1 MIARIRTAGIRAVG
15 LGTLLVALLA
25 GCTTTAP
32 GPGTDEAWPAP
43 PADRPVVDVAFDMA
57 PDLASATGTETVR
70 FTPDRQICELVFR
83 NWPNKPTAA
92 RDGSDLEITGARVG
106 GTGIAPQVAP
116 DPTLVTLPLPACV
129 PAGTAVT
136 ADLTFRL
143 TLGKD
148 SGERVGYSP
157 ATGTAWLGT
166 AFPLLAWVR
175 GEGWVRDPAV
185 DLYGETVTSEDAALT
200 LTVTAAEGQEVVATG
215 TAAGTLAP
223 APGRVTHRFTA
234 DAVRDAAVSVGAY
247 DVTTREVRGVR
258 VHVATPRSGS
268 RATGD
273 EWIDELDLALQKH
286 TALLGAYPYPDLTAT
301 IVPTQ
306 TDGVEFPTALQFAD
320 DRRAEI
326 PGLVAHELAH
336 QWFYS
341 LVGNDQARDPWID
354 EAFATW
360 AQALATG
367 QEDRYRLDRIPRD
380 LRGHAGEPMA
390 YWAGTGDFDRYVRGV
405 YDQGAAALLDARRRA
420 GPDRFDAA
428 VRAYLH
434 DNAHRVAGPSDVA
447 AAFRDVPEAL
457 EALRDAG
464 ALPAG

>member
-1 MIARIRTAGIRAVG
+1 MIPTRIRAVG
-15 LGTLLVALLA
+15 LGVLLVMLLA
-25 GCTTTAP
+25 GCTASVP
-32 GPGTDEAWPAP
+32 DGPGDWPAP

-70 FTPDRQICELVFR
+70 FTPDRQVCELVFR

-92 RDGSDLEITGARVG
+92 RDGSALEITGARVG
-106 GTGIAPQVAP
+106 DTALAPQIAP

-129 PAGTAVT
+129 PAGTAIT

-157 ATGTAWLGT
+157 ATGTAWFGT

-175 GEGWVRDPAV
+175 GEGWVRDAAV
-185 DLYGETVTSEDAALT
+185 DLYGEAATSEDAALT
-200 LTVTAAEGQEVVATG
+200 LSVTAADGQEVVATG
-215 TAAGTLAP
+215 TATGTASP
-223 APGRVTHRFTA
+223 APGHVTHRFTA
-234 DAVRDAAVSVGAY
+234 EAVRDAAVSVGAY
-247 DVTTREVRGVR
+247 AVTTREVRGVR

-273 EWIDELDLALQKH
+273 EWIDELDLALERH
-286 TALLGAYPYPDLTAT
+286 GTLLGAYPYTDLTAT

-306 TDGVEFPTALQFAD
+306 TDGVEFPMALQFAD

-341 LVGNDQARDPWID
+341 LVGNDQARDPWLD

-367 QEDRYRLDRIPRD
+367 QEDRYRLDRIPRG
-380 LRGHAGEPMA
+380 LRGRTGEPME
-390 YWAGTGDFDRYVRGV
+390 YWARTGDFTRYVRGV
-405 YDQGAAALLDARRRA
+405 YDQGAAALLEARRHA
-420 GPDRFDAA
+420 GADRFDAA
-428 VRAYLH
+428 VRAYLQ
-434 DNAHRVAGPSDVA
+434 DNAHRVAGPADA
-447 AAFRDVPEAL
+447 ATAFRDVPEAL

>member
-1 MIARIRTAGIRAVG
+1 MG
-15 LGTLLVALLA
+15 LGVLLVMLLA
-25 GCTTTAP
+25 ACTASVP
-32 GPGTDEAWPAP
+32 DAAEDWPAP
-43 PADRPVVDVAFDMA
+43 SLDRPVVDVAFDTA

-70 FTPDRQICELVFR
+70 FTPDRQVCELVFR

-92 RDGSDLEITGARVG
+92 RAGSALEITSARVG
-106 GTGIAPQVAP
+106 DTVLAPQIAP
-116 DPTLVTLPLPACV
+116 DPTLVTLPLSACV
-129 PAGTAVT
+129 PAGTAIT

-157 ATGTAWLGT
+157 ATGTAWFGT

-175 GEGWVRDPAV
+175 GEGWVRDAAV
-185 DLYGETVTSEDAALT
+185 DLYGETATSEDAALT
-200 LTVTAAEGQEVVATG
+200 LSVTAAEGQEVVATG
-215 TAAGTLAP
+215 TATGTTTP
-223 APGRVTHRFTA
+223 APGRVTHQFTA
-234 DAVRDAAVSVGAY
+234 EAVRDAAVSVGAY
-247 DVTTREVRGVR
+247 AVTTREVRGVR

-273 EWIDELDLALQKH
+273 EWIDELDLALERH
-286 TALLGAYPYPDLTAT
+286 GALLGAYPYPDLTAT

-306 TDGVEFPTALQFAD
+306 TDGVEFPMALQFAD

-341 LVGNDQARDPWID
+341 LVGNDQARDPWLD

-367 QEDRYRLDRIPRD
+367 QEDRYRLDRIPRG
-380 LRGHAGEPMA
+380 LRGRTGEPME
-390 YWAGTGDFDRYVRGV
+390 YWARTGDFTRYVRGV
-405 YDQGAAALLDARRRA
+405 YDQGAAALLEARRRA
-420 GPDRFDAA
+420 GADRFDAA
-428 VRAYLH
+428 VRAYLQ
-434 DNAHRVAGPSDVA
+434 DNAHRVAGPAEVA